1 MPDRAVADSRPRYRN
16 TQPGTVI
23 RVSMLAIIIVFLI
36 LGLKT
41 YSAMYLYLIPT
52 ALALALFH
60 SLTTE
65 VKDDSIVIWFGV
77 GLIRRTIAIA
87 QVKECAPVRN
97 PWYIGWGIRLVPGVG
112 WLWNVSGF
120 DSVELEYVNGK
131 RFRIGTDEPDALAA
145 AIMQAVVGQK
155 DTDPA

>member
-1 MPDRAVADSRPRYRN
+1 MPNRLQVGALPLYRN
-16 TQPGTVI
+16 TQSGTVI
-23 RVSMLAIIIVFLI
+23 RVTMLATVILFLV
-36 LGLKT
+36 LSLT
-41 YSAMYLYLIPT
+41 MTSTLLLTLVLLI
-52 ALALALFH
+52 LALALFH

-65 VKDDSIVIWFGV
+65 VTNDSIVIWFGV

-87 QVKECAPVRN
+87 QVKECVPVRN

-131 RFRIGTDEPDALAA
+131 RFRIGTDEPEELAA
-145 AIMQAVVGQK
+145 AIMQAVAGKK

>member
-1 MPDRAVADSRPRYRN
+1 MPNRLQVGALPLYRN
-16 TQPGTVI
+16 TQSGTVI
-23 RVSMLAIIIVFLI
+23 RVMMLVAAILFLVLGFATTSTLLLPLVLLI
-36 LGLKT
+36 LT
-41 YSAMYLYLIPT
+41 
-52 ALALALFH
+52 LALFH

-65 VKDDSIVIWFGV
+65 VTDDSIVIWFGV

-87 QVKECAPVRN
+87 RVKGCTLART
-97 PWYIGWGIRLVPGVG
+97 PWYIGYGIRLVPGVG

-131 RFRIGTDEPDALAA
+131 RFRIGTDEPEELAA
-145 AIMQAVVGQK
+145 AIMQAVAGKK